1 MMLCMMQAIS
11 RILKFSD
18 QKDFWMKMVIL
29 SLMIMLYHLE
39 LEDDFVW
46 SLAEKEFYLFFAGFI
61 QNYSLENVPGIKPP
75 PFGVDDVHVSAII
88 RSPPMFEMILRPRD
102 SS

>member
-1 MMLCMMQAIS
+1 MHDAS
-11 RILKFSD
+11 YF
-18 QKDFWMKMVIL
+18 KDAEIFRPERFL
-29 SLMIMLYHLE
+29 D
-39 LEDDFVW
+39 EDGNFVADDHVVPFGIGRRFCLGR

-61 QNYSLENVPGIKPP
+61 QNYNLENVPGIKPP